1 LNSTYAFK
9 PLLIIR
15 KKNYENS
22 EIETSTK
29 RQLSSSVAEATKVDV
44 FERLATKNYMKML
57 KEKEKER
64 KDETIN
70 FYDPEHQQPTM
81 SKYIIFYDK
90 LKRKKGLLSMLIN
103 NGRRIKE
110 LLMEKETTSESVNQ
124 SLYNDQ
130 HFMTC
135 NF

>member
-1 LNSTYAFK
+1 M
-9 PLLIIR
+9 LIIR